1 MRGIIFLV
9 VGLALSYLVVGWIRQ
24 VGSQIRANPKVARY
38 MALQVTLWSFA
49 IASLSQCLAVYRR
62 LAGEQPNPHP
72 ILNGLWGIACAAVLV
87 VSFLTIGFFMY
98 RDDCRKGNVKRKFAL
113 YERFMGPES

>member
-9 VGLALSYLVVGWIRQ
+9 VGLALIYLVVGFVRQ
-24 VGSQIRANPKVARY
+24 VGSQVRSNPAVARY
-38 MALQVTLWSFA
+38 MALQVTLWCSA
-49 IASLSQCLAVYRR
+49 IVSLSQCLAVYRR
-62 LAGEQPNPHP
+62 VAGERPNPHP
-72 ILNGLWGIACAAVLV
+72 IFNGLWGIVCAAVLV

-113 YERFMGPES
+113 YEKFMGPEK